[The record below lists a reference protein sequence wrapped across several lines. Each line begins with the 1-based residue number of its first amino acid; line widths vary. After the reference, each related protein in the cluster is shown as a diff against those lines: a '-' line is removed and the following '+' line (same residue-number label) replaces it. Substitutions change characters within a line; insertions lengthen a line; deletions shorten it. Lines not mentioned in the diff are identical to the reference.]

1 MRVYYTR
8 VELFSLVLS
17 NPFFLLLE
25 LSFSRLVFFDGTKR
39 SSLTVHDF
47 TYTENAFWV
56 SIERELFPKWSYITR
71 WPFFFVFFFF
81 FFSVSGFASSQTRW
95 RLFPTLIPYELRLS
109 SDFKESLSVCLLS
122 LFLLSVTII
131 VGLLGET
138 RIRTAS
144 RDHQDLLPQGDRNGE
159 KETKKESGIILRPK
173 HLSNMWSACAFHPQ
187 KSVPDETA
195 HSITS
200 CVPNW
205 RTLYRPTHICGALA
219 LHGDFFVRKN

>member
-1 MRVYYTR
+1 MA
-8 VELFSLVLS
+8 
-17 NPFFLLLE
+17 PFL
-25 LSFSRLVFFDGTKR
+25 
-39 SSLTVHDF
+39 
-47 TYTENAFWV
+47 
-56 SIERELFPKWSYITR
+56 
-71 WPFFFVFFFF
+71 
-81 FFSVSGFASSQTRW
+81 
-95 RLFPTLIPYELRLS
+95 TLIPYELRLS
-109 SDFKESLSVCLLS
+109 SDFKESLSVCCLLS

-138 RIRTAS
+138 RIRTAN

-205 RTLYRPTHICGALA
+205 STLYRPTHICGALA